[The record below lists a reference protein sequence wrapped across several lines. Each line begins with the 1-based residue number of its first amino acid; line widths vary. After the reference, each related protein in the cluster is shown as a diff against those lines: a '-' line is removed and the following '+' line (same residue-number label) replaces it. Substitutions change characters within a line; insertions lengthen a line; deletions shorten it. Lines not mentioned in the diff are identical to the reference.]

1 MPTGGKQDRVEA
13 DRRTLL
19 KFAGLG
25 IGVAS
30 LPAAAAAAEAQETTE
45 PAAHA
50 AMPGMAK
57 PQPQS
62 QQQQQPDAAPPAGYV
77 FLDMDEAAFV
87 EAFVDTLIPEDEY
100 GPTGTELGVATF
112 IDRQLNS
119 GYGRGDRMYLQG
131 PFHEGT
137 PEQGYQLPLTPS
149 ELVRTGIADVNAYVA
164 GAFGGNSFDMLDPGD
179 RVKVVT
185 GLERNQIEL
194 PTVPTMIF
202 FRVLFQLAMD
212 GFFSDPIYGGN
223 KGKASWKMLGY
234 PGIGEMYADKIGP
247 WRNKPYRAE
256 PLSIQ
261 DLS

>member
-1 MPTGGKQDRVEA
+1 MGTKRQDSVEA
-13 DRRTLL
+13 DRRTVL
-19 KFAGLG
+19 KLAGIG

-30 LPAAAAAAEAQETTE
+30 IPAAAEAQETAE
-45 PAAHA
+45 PAAGD

-57 PQPQS
+57 APS
-62 QQQQQPDAAPPAGYV
+62 QPDEAQPAGYV

-87 EAFVDTLIPEDEY
+87 EAFADTLIPEDEY
-100 GPTGTELGVATF
+100 GPAGTELGVPTF
-112 IDRQLNS
+112 VDRQLNS

-149 ELVRTGIADVNAYVA
+149 ELVRAGIADVNVHVA
-164 GAFGGNSFDMLDPGD
+164 EQFGGNTFDLLEPAD
-179 RVKVVT
+179 RVTVVAA
-185 GLERNQIEL
+185 LEQGEIAL
-194 PTVPTMIF
+194 PTVPTRTF
-202 FRVLFQLAMD
+202 FRVLFQLTMD
-212 GFFSDPIYGGN
+212 GFFADPIYGGN

-234 PGIGEMYADKIGP
+234 PGIGQMYVDKIGP
-247 WRNKPYRAE
+247 WRNKPYRAD